1 MMLAQFKPIANGTY
15 IPADIAAAGGEAPAN
30 ATAAAAYVLDEYFN
44 YENGEFGV
52 YKSYWTSVYY
62 LLAIFVLFRVLV
74 VVSLVVQDTKF
85 GEAAGDT
92 RW

>member
-1 MMLAQFKPIANGTY
+1 
-15 IPADIAAAGGEAPAN
+15 
-30 ATAAAAYVLDEYFN
+30 LDEYFN